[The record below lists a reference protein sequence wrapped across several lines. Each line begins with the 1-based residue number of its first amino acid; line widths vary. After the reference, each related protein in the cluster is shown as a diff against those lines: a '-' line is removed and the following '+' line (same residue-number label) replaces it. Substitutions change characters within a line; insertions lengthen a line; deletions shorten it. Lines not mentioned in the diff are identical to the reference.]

1 MLERYEYMNITPEEQ
16 TKLVVQ
22 RIVYMREVLD
32 ISASNVAKELGMT
45 EEDYLKYEN
54 GEKDIPINLI
64 YKISAILNIDPT
76 ELLIGESPKMQIYTV
91 TRKNGGVGVERFKG
105 YSFEALA
112 YNYIGRN
119 KEPML
124 VSISPSKKTPK
135 LVAHGGQEFN
145 YVLKGKIG
153 VIIKDRMIELNE
165 GDSIYFDPQYP
176 HGQIAIDGDAL
187 FLTVIDIDDLD
198 K

>member
-1 MLERYEYMNITPEEQ
+1 MNVTPEEQ

-22 RIVYMREVLD
+22 RIGYMREVMD
-32 ISASNVAKELGMT
+32 VPVSEIAKELGMN
-45 EEDYLKYEN
+45 EEEYLKYEN

-64 YKISAILNIDPT
+64 YKIASALNIDPT
-76 ELLIGESPKMQIYTV
+76 ELLLGESPKMQIYTV
-91 TRKNGGVGVERFKG
+91 TRRNGGVGVERFKG

-124 VSISPSKKTPK
+124 VSISPSDERPK

-145 YVLKGKIG
+145 YVLKGKVG
-153 VIIKDRMIELNE
+153 VIIKDKTIELNE
-165 GDSIYFDPQYP
+165 GDSIYFDPSYP
-176 HGQIAIDGDAL
+176 HGQIAIGGDAL

-198 K
+198 NNK

>member
-1 MLERYEYMNITPEEQ
+1 MNVSPEEQ

-22 RIVYMREVLD
+22 RIIYMREVLD
-32 ISASNVAKELGMT
+32 IPASGIAKELGMA
-45 EEDYLKYEN
+45 EEEYLKYEK

-64 YKISAILNIDPT
+64 YKISAAMDIDPT
-76 ELLIGESPKMQIYTV
+76 ELLIGESPKMQTYTV
-91 TRKNGGVGVERFKG
+91 TRRNGGVGVERFKG

-124 VSISPSKKTPK
+124 VSISPSDERPK
-135 LVAHGGQEFN
+135 LVTHGGQEFN
-145 YVLKGKIG
+145 YVLKGRIG
-153 VIIKDRMIELNE
+153 VIIKDKTIELGE
-165 GDSIYFDPQYP
+165 GDSIYFDPQAP
-176 HGQIAIDGDAL
+176 HGQIAIGGDAV

>member
-1 MLERYEYMNITPEEQ
+1 MNVTPEEQ

-22 RIVYMREVLD
+22 RIVYMREVMD
-32 ISASNVAKELGMT
+32 VPVSEIAKELGMN
-45 EEDYLKYEN
+45 EEEYLKYEN

-64 YKISAILNIDPT
+64 YKIASALNIDPT
-76 ELLIGESPKMQIYTV
+76 ELLLGESPKMQIYTV
-91 TRKNGGVGVERFKG
+91 TRRNGGVGVERFKG

-124 VSISPSKKTPK
+124 VSISPSDERPK

-145 YVLKGKIG
+145 YVLKGKVG
-153 VIIKDRMIELNE
+153 VIIKDKTIELNE
-165 GDSIYFDPQYP
+165 GDSIYFDPSYP
-176 HGQIAIDGDAL
+176 HGQIAIGGDAL

-198 K
+198 NNK

>member
-1 MLERYEYMNITPEEQ
+1 MNVTPEEQ

-22 RIVYMREVLD
+22 RIIYMREVMD
-32 ISASNVAKELGMT
+32 VPASDLAGSLGMT
-45 EEDYLKYEN
+45 EEEYLRYEK

-64 YKISAILNIDPT
+64 YKIASALDIDPT
-76 ELLIGESPKMQIYTV
+76 ELLLGESPKMQIYTV
-91 TRKNGGVGVERFKG
+91 TRRNRGVGVERFKG

-119 KEPML
+119 KEPMI
-124 VSISPSKKTPK
+124 VSISPSDERPK
-135 LVAHGGQEFN
+135 LVVHGGQEFN

-153 VIIKDRMIELNE
+153 VIINDKTIELNE
-165 GDSIYFDPQYP
+165 GDSIYFDPSYP

-198 K
+198 KSK